1 MILWQLYWSFLQVG
15 AFSVG
20 GGYAAMPLIQAQTVE
35 RHHWLTLSEFTDL
48 VSIAEMTPGP
58 IAINAA
64 TFVGMRTAGLPGTAA
79 ATLGCITPSLVLVT
93 LAALAYF
100 RFKGLPAVR
109 SLLAS
114 LRPAVV
120 ALIAGAGLSILWA
133 VLFGGG
139 AADLSH
145 LDWLS
150 AATFLGAFAV
160 LRLKKCSPILVMAVC
175 GGLWLG
181 MGLVPAL

>member
-1 MILWQLYWSFLQVG
+1 MILWQLYGSFLQVG

-35 RHHWLTLSEFTDL
+35 QHHWLTLSEFTDL
-48 VSIAEMTPGP
+48 VSLAEMTPGP

-64 TFVGMRTAGLPGTAA
+64 TFVGMRTAGLPGAVA

-93 LAALAYF
+93 LAAWVYF
-100 RFKGLPAVR
+100 RFKGLPVVR

-120 ALIAGAGLSILWA
+120 ALIAGAGLSILQA
-133 VLFGGG
+133 VLFAGG
-139 AADLSH
+139 AAEFSR
-145 LDWLS
+145 LDWWS
-150 AATFLGAFAV
+150 AATFLGVFAV

-181 MGLVPAL
+181 MGLVMGL